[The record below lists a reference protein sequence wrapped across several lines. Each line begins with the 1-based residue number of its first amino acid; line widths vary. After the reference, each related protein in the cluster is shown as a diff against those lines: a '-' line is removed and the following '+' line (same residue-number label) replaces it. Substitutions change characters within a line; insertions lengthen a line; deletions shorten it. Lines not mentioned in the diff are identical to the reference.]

1 MSAVLERVRVSEDE
15 TARFVLNFRSFGKM
29 SDERFFEFCQSN
41 KDLRIEQSAKGEIII
56 MPPTGWETGER
67 NAEITTQLRNWA
79 KKDKRGKVGDSSTG
93 FKLPNGAKRSP
104 DASWVLKKRLEK
116 FTDKELQK
124 FLPLCPDFVL
134 ELSSR
139 TDSLKDLQEKMDEY
153 MENGARLGWLLDSKN
168 KRVLIYRPNEAIE
181 VLKNPETVSG
191 ESVLENFKLNLRE
204 IW

>member
-15 TARFVLNFRSFGKM
+15 TVRFVLNFRSFGKM